1 MFREPNYKKKLILI
15 IPAIVVL
22 WSLYINHLS
31 GPFSLSHID
40 PEFPYLL
47 NGLNCAILDF
57 DRIGHIDHPGTPFQL
72 LTGFFIRII
81 YWAAGK
87 GPIVEDV
94 ISRPEMYLAWSS
106 FLLSVLTA
114 GIILWLG
121 KIVLRQNNNLFGAVI
136 LQSSVFLNIV
146 LIDIPSRY
154 IPDRMLMIYVL
165 IFVGLCF
172 KYFYQDE
179 FKGKKFAI
187 QSGILMGIAF
197 VTKFNFLPL
206 LIIPFFIVDKM
217 KERLI
222 YFVSFL
228 LSAVIFFLP
237 VYDKFSYYRRFITG
251 ILMHDG
257 LYGQGTNQVINIKSF
272 LHNMSLIFEY
282 NTSFFIILLAAF
294 VLLIILAFK
303 PSIRNKQKKE
313 FLFIIAFMFAT
324 AISIVMVAKH
334 FKNYYLT
341 PVFSLT
347 GFIFYILW
355 RISRSNFA
363 FRYIKHVFVLL
374 LLILVI
380 LSIVRLYPGYS
391 YRVQRYHE
399 NNLTVSYIKRNISS
413 TDYFFIEPSWM
424 SGPMITNGLV
434 YGVTYV
440 GYKHYYY
447 NDYEKIYPNI
457 ITWEGK
463 DNPMKY
469 FRMVDA
475 DNEAILK
482 SGKNIYV
489 LSTPGRNAIKLIN
502 YLDNCALNMGISL
515 SKDTV
520 FTNSNKKEYIIRIRN
535 KDNWKTINES
545 RCGFEKI
552 QGNTLSTDNEKT
564 SLIGKFNLTGKEV
577 CNGSNALKLDST
589 IPVSPKYI
597 INNISVGDYIE
608 VTVKRRKNNNPKKG
622 MLVLCSSA
630 PVYDST
636 IFTESSSVSSV
647 SAKWEIVRLNT
658 EINFQPANN
667 TLSCF
672 FRYSGDEVVF
682 IDDFT
687 FKHFKLM
694 PNQSIH
700 PCGKIS
706 E

>member
-1 MFREPNYKKKLILI
+1 MKPNYNKKLILI
-15 IPAIVVL
+15 IPAIVVI
-22 WSLYINHLS
+22 WSLYLNHLS
-31 GPFSLSHID
+31 GPFFLSRID
-40 PEFPYLL
+40 PEYQYLL

-81 YWAAGK
+81 YWAAGQ

-94 ISRPEMYLAWSS
+94 ISHPEMYLAWSS
-106 FLLSVLTA
+106 FLLTVLTA
-114 GIILWLG
+114 YIILWLG
-121 KIVLRQNNNLFGAVI
+121 KIVLQQNNNLFGAAI
-136 LQSSVFLNIV
+136 LQSSLFLNIF
-146 LIDIPSRY
+146 LINMSSRY

-172 KYFYQDE
+172 NYFYQDE

-187 QSGILMGIAF
+187 QTGILMGIAF
-197 VTKFNFLPL
+197 VTKFNFIPL
-206 LIIPFFIVDKM
+206 IIIPFIVINKM

-222 YFVSFL
+222 YIGSFL
-228 LSAVIFFLP
+228 FSAVVFFLP
-237 VYDKFSYYRRFITG
+237 VYDKFSYFKRFITR
-251 ILMHDG
+251 IFTHDG
-257 LYGQGTNQVINIKSF
+257 LYGQGADQVINIKSF
-272 LHNMSLIFEY
+272 LHNISLIFEY
-282 NTSFFIILLAAF
+282 NTSFSIIFLAAF

-303 PSIRNKQKKE
+303 PSIRKKQKKE
-313 FLFIIAFMFAT
+313 FLLLLAFVFAA

-334 FKNYYLT
+334 FKYYYLT
-341 PVFSLT
+341 PVFSLA

-355 RISRSNFA
+355 KISRSNFA
-363 FRYIKHVFVLL
+363 FRYIKHVFILL
-374 LLILVI
+374 LLILVM
-380 LSIVRLYPGYS
+380 LSIVRLYPVYS
-391 YRVQRYHE
+391 YKVQRYHE
-399 NNLTVSYIKRNISS
+399 NNLTLSYIKRNISS
-413 TDYFFIEPSWM
+413 TDYFFIESSWM
-424 SGPMITNGLV
+424 SGLMITNGLV
-434 YGVTYV
+434 YGIGSVA
-440 GYKHYYY
+440 HR
-447 NDYEKIYPNI
+447 NLFFREYEKIYPNI
-457 ITWEGK
+457 ITWEGNNRPLK
-463 DNPMKY
+463 F

-482 SGKNIYV
+482 SGKNIYI
-489 LSTPGRNAIKLIN
+489 LSPSGRNAIHLCN
-502 YLDNCALNMGISL
+502 YLDKCALNMGISL

-535 KDNWKTINES
+535 NDNWKIINES

-552 QGNTLSTDNEKT
+552 QGNTLLTDNEKT

-577 CNGSNALKLDST
+577 CNGSHALKLDST

-597 INNISVGDYIE
+597 INNISEGDYIE
-608 VTVKRRKNNNPKKG
+608 ITVKRRKNNNPKKG

-630 PVYDST
+630 PVNDSI
-636 IFTESSSVSSV
+636 IFTESNSVSSI
-647 SAKWEIVRLNT
+647 SAKWELVRLNT
-658 EINFQPANN
+658 DINFQTADS

-687 FKHFKLM
+687 LKHFKLM
-694 PNQSIH
+694 SNQSIN

>member
-1 MFREPNYKKKLILI
+1 MFKEPNYKKKLILI
-15 IPAIVVL
+15 IPAIIVL
-22 WSLYINHLS
+22 WNLYLNHLS
-31 GPFSLSHID
+31 GPFFLSRID
-40 PEFPYLL
+40 PEYQYLL

-87 GPIVEDV
+87 GTIVEDV

-106 FLLSVLTA
+106 FFLTVLTA

-121 KIVLRQNNNLFGAVI
+121 KIVLRQNKNLFGAVI
-136 LQSSVFLNIV
+136 LQSSIFLNIV
-146 LIDIPSRY
+146 LIDLPSRY
-154 IPDRMLMIYVL
+154 IPDRMLMIFVL

-172 KYFYQDE
+172 NYFYQDG

-187 QSGILMGIAF
+187 QSGILLGIAF

-206 LIIPFFIVDKM
+206 LIIPFIVINKM
-217 KERLI
+217 KGRLI
-222 YFVSFL
+222 YIGSFL
-228 LSAVIFFLP
+228 LSAVVFFLP
-237 VYDKFSYYRRFITG
+237 VYDKFSYFRHFITG
-251 ILMHDG
+251 IFTHDG
-257 LYGQGTNQVINIKSF
+257 LYGQGTDQFINIKSF
-272 LHNMSLIFEY
+272 LHNISLIFEF
-282 NTSFFIILLAAF
+282 NTSFFIILLVAF

-313 FLFIIAFMFAT
+313 FLLLLAFMFAT

-334 FKNYYLT
+334 FKHYYLT
-341 PVFSLT
+341 PIFSLT

-355 RISRSNFA
+355 KISRSNFA

-374 LLILVI
+374 LLFLVI
-380 LSIVRLYPGYS
+380 LSIVRLYPAYP

-399 NNLTVSYIKRNISS
+399 NSLTLSYIKRNISS
-413 TDYFFIEPSWM
+413 TDYFFIEPSWT

-434 YGVTYV
+434 YGISSVA
-440 GYKHYYY
+440 HRPLFFRE
-447 NDYEKIYPNI
+447 YEKIYPNI
-457 ITWEGK
+457 ITWEGENRPIK
-463 DNPMKY
+463 F

-482 SGKNIYV
+482 SGKNIYIF
-489 LSTPGRNAIKLIN
+489 STPGRNAIKLCN
-502 YLDNCALNMGISL
+502 YFDNCALNMGISL

-520 FTNSNKKEYIIRIRN
+520 FTNSNKKEHIIRIRN
-535 KDNWKTINES
+535 NDNWKTINES

-552 QGNTLSTDNEKT
+552 QGNTLLSDNEKT
-564 SLIGKFNLTGKEV
+564 SLIGKFNLTGKEAF
-577 CNGSNALKLDST
+577 NGLHALKLDST
-589 IPVSPKYI
+589 IPVSPEYI
-597 INNISVGDYIE
+597 INNIGEGDYIE
-608 VTVKRRKNNNPKKG
+608 ITVKRMKNNNPKKG

-630 PVYDST
+630 PVNDSI
-636 IFTESSSVSSV
+636 IFTENNSVSSV
-647 SAKWEIVRLNT
+647 SAKWELVRLNT
-658 EINFQPANN
+658 DINFQPTDS

-672 FRYSGDEVVF
+672 FKYPGDEVVF
-682 IDDFT
+682 IDDLT

-700 PCGKIS
+700 PCEKVS